1 MGLALLLAWGF
12 DVLSAL
18 PRLCHG
24 AALSPARSPGAG
36 PGCGAG
42 PGGERSLAQRCAP
55 SPPAA
60 LNLALLG
67 PGAGDGGSHPPHPAH
82 PGYSSMSG
90 IPGEESSRGSPCPR
104 LIDGSVLPLQTH
116 AGNCFVR
123 NAWGSHY
130 GRLALTWEVKLMLRH
145 RMLFWVTIILSLE
158 LSLSN

>member
-1 MGLALLLAWGF
+1 
-12 DVLSAL
+12 
-18 PRLCHG
+18 
-24 AALSPARSPGAG
+24 
-36 PGCGAG
+36 
-42 PGGERSLAQRCAP
+42 
-55 SPPAA
+55 
-60 LNLALLG
+60 
-67 PGAGDGGSHPPHPAH
+67 
-82 PGYSSMSG
+82 MSG

-158 LSLSN
+158 LSLSNRAQQPRGAAVNESSQLQCSEWLRGSGRCVQDHSGRLKMPSGSITLPEGQGVLWTCHFLVCTAQYCIPQ